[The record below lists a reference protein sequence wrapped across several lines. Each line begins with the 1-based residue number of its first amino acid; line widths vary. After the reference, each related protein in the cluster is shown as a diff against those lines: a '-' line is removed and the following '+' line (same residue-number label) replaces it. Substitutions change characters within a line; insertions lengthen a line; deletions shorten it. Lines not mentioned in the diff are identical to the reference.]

1 VRLPRALITGYGVP
15 HLVQRGRI
23 ETIRWLCT
31 STDDD
36 RTIVDP
42 ATGHTRLVVSPRV
55 VCTVG
60 PTYNVH
66 RTIIEEPPL
75 WNRVDID
82 SFGDLPLDRSI
93 LRGHQIV
100 DFLANAAATVS
111 TFG

>member
-1 VRLPRALITGYGVP
+1 
-15 HLVQRGRI
+15 
-23 ETIRWLCT
+23 
-31 STDDD
+31 
-36 RTIVDP
+36 
-42 ATGHTRLVVSPRV
+42 
-55 VCTVG
+55 VG